1 VLSFEILLA
10 LLIATVLAAWLAR
23 RLEIPLPI
31 MLVMG
36 GLAIA
41 LIPGIPTVQVPP
53 ELAFAI
59 FVPPLLFRAAI
70 TTSTGEWRSNRR
82 ALLLLAVGLVGFTTV
97 AVAGVAH
104 WSRIGMTWGP
114 AFVLGAI
121 LSPPD
126 AVIGIGLARAVGV
139 PRRVAALV
147 EGEALLNDAAAF
159 VLFGEAVAATSVGS
173 FSIALAIP
181 RLLYVA
187 AGGVLIGFAVHLLI
201 NRFRA
206 MLRDPVLE
214 NVGWLLTPFAA
225 FLPAERLGVSG
236 VLAVVTAGILLR
248 HSSSLQ
254 VSAQTRV
261 SATAVYDVVEF
272 ILNGLLFILIGMEVG
287 AIVSRSGG
295 VAAAHL
301 VAPSLIIAATVM
313 VARIVWVFPGAYLP
327 RMLSRRIRE
336 QEPKPPLA
344 GVGLLSWMGVRGGD
358 SLVTALAVPI
368 TLANGAAFQGR
379 DLVIGIAFGVIVC
392 TLLVQGLTLA
402 PLARALR
409 LAPDRASE
417 EEEHHARGVM
427 HDAALTRLAEIKNSA
442 RVPAVVLD
450 EVRVQHEQW
459 YRRREEPGLYA
470 SHRQVQYELLQAR
483 RKAAVALRD
492 RHRIDDTVLR
502 RLEQELDFE
511 ELRLSKSK

>member
-1 VLSFEILLA
+1 
-10 LLIATVLAAWLAR
+10 
-23 RLEIPLPI
+23 
-31 MLVMG
+31 M
-36 GLAIA
+36 
-41 LIPGIPTVQVPP
+41 
-53 ELAFAI
+53 
-59 FVPPLLFRAAI
+59 
-70 TTSTGEWRSNRR
+70 
-82 ALLLLAVGLVGFTTV
+82 
-97 AVAGVAH
+97 
-104 WSRIGMTWGP
+104 WGP

-139 PRRVAALV
+139 PRRSLPPLAWKARPCLT
-147 EGEALLNDAAAF
+147 
-159 VLFGEAVAATSVGS
+159 TSAGGISSLRRVHCGYERRIFFDRAGDS
-173 FSIALAIP
+173 TIAL
-181 RLLYVA
+181 RSS
-187 AGGVLIGFAVHLLI
+187 GGSLIGFVVHLLI

-206 MLRDPVLE
+206 MLRDSVLE
-214 NVGWLLTPFAA
+214 NVGWLLAPFAA

-248 HSSSLQ
+248 RSSSLQ

-287 AIVSRSGG
+287 EIVSRSGG

-301 VAPSLIIAATVM
+301 VVPSLIIAATVI

-336 QEPKPPLA
+336 QEPKPPLG

-358 SLVTALAVPI
+358 SLVTALAVPL
-368 TLANGAAFQGR
+368 TLANGAAFPRAGSCCG
-379 DLVIGIAFGVIVC
+379 VAFGVIVC

-409 LAPDRASE
+409 LPSDRASE

-427 HDAALTRLAEIKNSA
+427 NDTALRRLAEISNQCSS
-442 RVPAVVLD
+442 
-450 EVRVQHEQW
+450 
-459 YRRREEPGLYA
+459 PG
-470 SHRQVQYELLQAR
+470 SSPGRCPR
-483 RKAAVALRD
+483 
-492 RHRIDDTVLR
+492 TV
-502 RLEQELDFE
+502 
-511 ELRLSKSK
+511 

>member
-1 VLSFEILLA
+1 MNNFEILLA

-23 RLEIPLPI
+23 RLAMPLPVV
-31 MLVMG
+31 LVMG

-41 LIPGIPTVQVPP
+41 LIPGIPTIQVPP

-70 TTSTGEWRSNRR
+70 TTSTAEWRSNRR

-159 VLFGEAVAATSVGS
+159 VLFGEAVAATSAGS

-187 AGGVLIGFAVHLLI
+187 AGGVLIGIVVHLMI

-206 MLRDPVLE
+206 MLKDSILE
-214 NVGWLLTPFAA
+214 NVGWLLAPFAA

-248 HSSSLQ
+248 RSSSLQ

-287 AIVSRSGG
+287 AIVSGSGG
-295 VAAAHL
+295 VAASHL
-301 VAPSLIIAATVM
+301 VVPSLIIAATVII
-313 VARIVWVFPGAYLP
+313 ARIVWVFPGAYLP
-327 RMLSRRIRE
+327 MLSRRVRE

-368 TLANGAAFQGR
+368 TLASGAAFPDR
-379 DLVIGIAFGVIVC
+379 NLVIGIAFGVIVC

-402 PLARALR
+402 PLVRALR

-427 HDAALTRLAEIKNSA
+427 NDAAVARLAEIKNSA
-442 RVPAVVLD
+442 CVPAVVLD
-450 EVRVQHEQW
+450 DVRAQYAQW
-459 YRRREEPGLYA
+459 HRRHEEPGLDA
-470 SHRQVQYELLQAR
+470 SHRQVLYELLHAR

-492 RHRIDDTVLR
+492 QHRIDDTVLR

-511 ELRLSKSK
+511 ELGLSKPK